1 MRKLLSGIAFL
12 SLLITGCS
20 NSYQKD
26 TSRLDLI
33 KKRGEL
39 ICGVSGK
46 IPGFSFLG
54 INGEYKGLDVDI
66 CKSFAAGI
74 LGDSNKIQY
83 RPLTAAERFTA
94 IKTGE
99 IDILS
104 RNTTF
109 TLSRDSSGGNGLS
122 FAPVVFYD
130 GQGLMTK
137 KESNIKSIEDL
148 ENKSICVGSGTT
160 TEQNINDVFE
170 SKSLQYTPIKYQDL
184 NQVIA
189 GYLQGRCSA
198 MTSDRSQ
205 LAAARSG
212 FKNPEDHIILENI
225 LRKEPLSPASDGTD
239 NKLADA
245 LRWIIF
251 TLITAE
257 EEGITKENI
266 DEKVK
271 LAKNNPQLKSLRR
284 FLGIDGGLGEKIG
297 LSNDFTV
304 NVIKAS
310 GNYGEIYERNLGKD
324 SNVPISRELNELF
337 KNGGLH
343 FSPPFN

>member
-130 GQGLMTK
+130 GQGLMVK
-137 KESNIKSIEDL
+137 KESNISNIEDL
-148 ENKSICVGSGTT
+148 QNKSICVGSGTT

-170 SKSLQYTPIKYQDL
+170 SKSLPYTPIKYQ
-184 NQVIA
+184 I
-189 GYLQGRCSA
+189 
-198 MTSDRSQ
+198 
-205 LAAARSG
+205 
-212 FKNPEDHIILENI
+212 
-225 LRKEPLSPASDGTD
+225 
-239 NKLADA
+239 
-245 LRWIIF
+245 
-251 TLITAE
+251 
-257 EEGITKENI
+257 
-266 DEKVK
+266 
-271 LAKNNPQLKSLRR
+271 
-284 FLGIDGGLGEKIG
+284 
-297 LSNDFTV
+297 
-304 NVIKAS
+304 
-310 GNYGEIYERNLGKD
+310 
-324 SNVPISRELNELF
+324 
-337 KNGGLH
+337 
-343 FSPPFN
+343 